1 MRFELSSIT
10 SGPMTRRAKSW
21 TVFLNSNGI
30 RPRALIHAAWALAGG
45 VLAAAALGVRGP
57 TLAAASV
64 SILMSWL
71 VLALMAPAAG
81 HSASSQPT
89 SLARRWLTYLPL
101 ILATTVLIGMPLT
114 IGWVGRIAL
123 LQAMWDTRGPEMLA
137 MAVVTAGASLSVL
150 YRSWQTQIERSSGAQ
165 PSPWQTAGA
174 LVAVTPF
181 LVPWLGWW
189 CVSLGDPGHLRLM
202 STDSYSIGAWV
213 GLAGTLL
220 WAVFLGYSRNW
231 LPVLGGAFRAR
242 TLHWLRLDWLVRRAE
257 ALARVLTGSLLRV
270 RSVVEGEHYLA
281 WALLLAVCIGLLFLF
296 TPIDW
301 AS

>member
-1 MRFELSSIT
+1 
-10 SGPMTRRAKSW
+10 
-21 TVFLNSNGI
+21 
-30 RPRALIHAAWALAGG
+30 
-45 VLAAAALGVRGP
+45 
-57 TLAAASV
+57 
-64 SILMSWL
+64 
-71 VLALMAPAAG
+71 MAFAAG
-81 HSASSQPT
+81 HPASSQPT
-89 SLARRWLTYLPL
+89 SLARRWLAYLPL

-165 PSPWQTAGA
+165 PSLWQTVGA
-174 LVAVTPF
+174 LVAATPF

-189 CVSLGDPGHLRLM
+189 CVSLGDPDTSGPM
-202 STDSYSIGAWV
+202 FTDSYSIGAWV

-231 LPVLGGAFRAR
+231 LPVLGGTFRAR
-242 TLHWLRLDWLVRRAE
+242 ALHWLRLDWLLRRAE
-257 ALARVLTGSLLRV
+257 TLARVLSGSLLRV

-281 WALLLAVCIGLLFLF
+281 WAVLLAVCIGLLFLF

-301 AS
+301 PS